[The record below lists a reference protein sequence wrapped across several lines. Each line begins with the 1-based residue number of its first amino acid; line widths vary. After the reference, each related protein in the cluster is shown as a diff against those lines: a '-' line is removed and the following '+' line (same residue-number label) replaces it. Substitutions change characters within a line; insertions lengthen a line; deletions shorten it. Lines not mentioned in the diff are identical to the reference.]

1 MTNERNFTMKFA
13 QIAACAFALVILL
26 SGCGAQ
32 PGHATMTLSRGK
44 TPPPPAEAL
53 ESGIYA
59 VYDSHSTTP
68 IYTLHLNE
76 GDEYG
81 FRKEANGNT
90 VAFAKTKGKDLTIPL
105 ENTLATSYIWKSQ
118 GEQKKKK

>member
-1 MTNERNFTMKFA
+1 MKSS
-13 QIAACAFALVILL
+13 ISIAFAMITLILIA
-26 SGCGAQ
+26 GCGAQ

-59 VYDSHSTTP
+59 VYANNSTTP
-68 IYTLHLNE
+68 IYTLRLHE

-81 FRKEANGNT
+81 FRKQDNGN
-90 VAFAKTKGKDLTIPL
+90 VAFAKTKGQEKVIPL
-105 ENTLATSYIWKSQ
+105 ESTLATSYMWKFQ
-118 GEQKKKK
+118 GEQKKSK